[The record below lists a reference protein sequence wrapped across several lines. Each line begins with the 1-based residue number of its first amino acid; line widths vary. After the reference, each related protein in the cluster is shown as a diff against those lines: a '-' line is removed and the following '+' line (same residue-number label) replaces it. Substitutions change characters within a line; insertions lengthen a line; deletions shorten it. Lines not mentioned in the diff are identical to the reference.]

1 MAKTIVITGAG
12 SGLGRSLALQFNADG
27 ETVFLLG
34 RTLAKLEA
42 VAERAGANA
51 FAVPCDISDPDAV
64 RVAFAR
70 IAETHPKIDVLI
82 NNAALTDF
90 TTLAEASDA
99 HILQTVGTN
108 LLGNLF
114 CSRSAIAM
122 MDRGGHII
130 NVSSESVEERFP
142 YHVVYQATKGAIETM
157 SSHLQTEVKSSGLR
171 VSVVRPGA
179 MLDEERRGQGSSEA
193 IQRYIETCA
202 ERGLDVINAPVSA
215 FGSIY
220 WVFRS
225 LVDMPDDM
233 HVTNLRFVPR
243 HP

>member
-12 SGLGRSLALQFNADG
+12 SGLGRSLALQFSADG
-27 ETVFLLG
+27 DTVYLLG

-42 VAERAGANA
+42 VAERAGGNA
-51 FAVPCDISDPDAV
+51 VAVPCNISDPDAV
-64 RVAFAR
+64 RAAFAR

-82 NNAALTDF
+82 NNAALTEF
-90 TTLAEASDA
+90 STLAEATDE

-114 CSRSAIAM
+114 CSRAAIAM
-122 MDRGGHII
+122 MGRGGHII
-130 NVSSESVEERFP
+130 NVSSEGVEERFP

-157 SSHLQTEVKSSGLR
+157 SSHLQTEIKASGLR

-179 MLDEERRGQGSSEA
+179 MLDEERKGQGTPEG
-193 IQRYIETCA
+193 IQRFIEAAA
-202 ERGLDVINAPVSA
+202 ERGLDVLNAPVSS
-215 FGSIY
+215 FSSIY

-233 HVTNLRFVPR
+233 HVTTVRFVPR
-243 HP
+243 QS